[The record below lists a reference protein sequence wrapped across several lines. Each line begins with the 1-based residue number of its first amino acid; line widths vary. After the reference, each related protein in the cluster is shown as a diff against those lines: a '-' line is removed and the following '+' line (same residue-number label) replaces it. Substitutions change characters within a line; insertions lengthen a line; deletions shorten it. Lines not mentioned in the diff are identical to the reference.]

1 MKKALVLTETFEIN
15 DPKKEIFLIGD
26 WCITERNENFFKNFN
41 YNICK
46 SFSEDNSNILEN
58 YKKCEN
64 IYESLIKDIRL
75 RLNEKLNT
83 NFSERAWKII
93 IGHWLKRFIYICFD
107 RYHNLKRILEEY
119 KVDEIYS
126 LSTKEYSLATEDT
139 LGIYLGSINDTWNNK
154 IYNLIL
160 EHLGFSNINKLACKE
175 RQLEYQDSFKIEKK
189 KFEINKSLNFL
200 SSIYS
205 PLQKLLPNQRI
216 LFFKTY
222 LPFLE
227 EKKLELKFNS
237 IPTIYRPN
245 NFSFE
250 QINLK
255 LRNELNFFKSNCDD
269 LESFIRKI
277 LNKALPISI
286 LESFNEILKSAIKKF
301 PKNPKIIFTSN
312 AFDLDEEFKSFVAFQ
327 IEKGAKYCVGQHGG
341 SYFTWAD
348 GNLRVEAQTSDKF
361 FSWGYTNKKNIVPLF
376 NINSVKKKNH
386 FNSEGTLTVIM
397 RSFGY
402 RATPFNRYMENE
414 IDMNNIKEILNSLNQ
429 SIKKKTLI
437 RFHQSHKTRGK
448 ILTREILKNKF
459 MKFDFGEINYKKIKN
474 DTRIFFFNYDSTGL
488 LENLATNT
496 PSISYWTTNHERF
509 DKEFQKKYEFL
520 IEANILFKEKKDL
533 IIHLEKNWSD
543 VGKWW
548 FSEKTQNL
556 IAHFNKDFNLKTKN
570 LKHLNILK
578 KEIEKN

>member
-1 MKKALVLTETFEIN
+1 MASE
-15 DPKKEIFLIGD
+15 
-26 WCITERNENFFKNFN
+26 ERE
-41 YNICK
+41 
-46 SFSEDNSNILEN
+46 
-58 YKKCEN
+58 
-64 IYESLIKDIRL
+64 
-75 RLNEKLNT
+75 
-83 NFSERAWKII
+83 
-93 IGHWLKRFIYICFD
+93 
-107 RYHNLKRILEEY
+107 
-119 KVDEIYS
+119 
-126 LSTKEYSLATEDT
+126 
-139 LGIYLGSINDTWNNK
+139 
-154 IYNLIL
+154 
-160 EHLGFSNINKLACKE
+160 
-175 RQLEYQDSFKIEKK
+175 LEYEDSFESEKK
-189 KFEINKSLNFL
+189 KFELNKSLNFL

-205 PLQKLLPNQRI
+205 PLQKLLSNQRV

-227 EKKLELKFNS
+227 EKKLEIKFNS

-250 QINLK
+250 PINLK
-255 LRNELNFFKSNCDD
+255 LRSELNFFKSNCDD
-269 LESFIRKI
+269 FESFVRKI

-286 LESFNEILKSAIKKF
+286 LESFNGILKSAIKKF

-312 AFDLDEEFKSFVAFQ
+312 AFDLDEEFKLFVAFQ
-327 IEKGAKYCVGQHGG
+327 IEKGAKYFVGQHGG
-341 SYFTWAD
+341 SYFTWPD
-348 GNLRVEAQTSDKF
+348 GNFRVEAQTSDKF

-376 NINSVKKKNH
+376 NINSVKKKNY

-402 RATPFNRYMENE
+402 RASPFNRYIENE
-414 IDMNNIKEILNSLNQ
+414 IDINNTKEILNSLNQ
-429 SIKKKTLI
+429 SIQKKTLI
-437 RFHQSHKTRGK
+437 RFHSSHKTRGK

-459 MKFDFGEINYKKIKN
+459 MKFDFGKINYKKIKD

-496 PSISYWTTNHERF
+496 PSISYWTQNLERF

-533 IIHLEKNWSD
+533 IIHLEKNWSNL
-543 VGKWW
+543 GKWW

-556 IAHFNKDFNLKTKN
+556 IAHFNKDFNLETKN